1 MNTRNSSLPI
11 LAFLAVLSA
20 IILLPVGA
28 AASSIALTVTGV
40 VAILAADYGRE
51 ISPLGLRASVVPFEA
66 SGRNSAGLKE
76 AA

>member
-28 AASSIALTVTGV
+28 AASSIALTLTGV
-40 VAILAADYGRE
+40 LAILAADYGRE
-51 ISPLGLRASVVPFEA
+51 MAPLSARSNVIAFEA
-66 SGRNSAGLKE
+66 SGRSPVGLKE